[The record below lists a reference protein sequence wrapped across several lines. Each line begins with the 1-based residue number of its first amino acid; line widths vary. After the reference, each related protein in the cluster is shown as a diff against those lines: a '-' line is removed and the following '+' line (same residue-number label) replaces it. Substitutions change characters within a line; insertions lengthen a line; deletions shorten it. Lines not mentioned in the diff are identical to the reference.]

1 METIEE
7 VNYEME
13 RVENLYKELKLV
25 GELHLENL

>member
-1 METIEE
+1 MKTIEE

-25 GELHLENL
+25 GELYLENL